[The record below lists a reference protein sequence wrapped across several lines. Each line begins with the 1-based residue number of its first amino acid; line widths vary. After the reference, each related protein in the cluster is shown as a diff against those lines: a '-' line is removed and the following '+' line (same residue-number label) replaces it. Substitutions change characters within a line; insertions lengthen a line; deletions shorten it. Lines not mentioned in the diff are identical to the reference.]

1 MNKFLRLTLLVVM
14 AVSSLCGFSKTV
26 TIDFNANG
34 LSMFDGITKVST
46 SSSDDG
52 DFTEEKKATIDGV
65 TITVSPSNTSTANR
79 FWKDSKAGT
88 QLRLYGGTLK
98 LSASQNITKVVFSK
112 GSKWKGISAST
123 GTQTNDTTWTSD
135 GINEVTF
142 TVTVAKGNQA
152 QINKIEITLA
162 DDGPVTPT
170 LAAPT
175 ISGTTTFT
183 ESTTVSISAAE
194 GATVY
199 YTTDGQDPDKNK
211 GTLYSAPF
219 SISETT
225 TVKAIAY
232 SGDLVSTI
240 LSTTFTKQTV
250 ESAANIA
257 AFTALDDNTPAVL
270 TLSDAK
276 VLYSWTS
283 SNGNNSTYIRDATG
297 ALCLYNAG
305 LDSTAGQVLNGTVNL
320 TRSSYNNTIQGI
332 KNDNTS
338 STTLTA
344 VTGDAPVAKTVTT
357 AEAKNSV
364 SDLVELKNVNVYA
377 VGTKYY
383 IKNGDD
389 SIQVY
394 NGFHIDG
401 YTVAAAENVDVKG
414 IMVRYKNTYEIYPT
428 EAPATT
434 GINKIT
440 NNASDEN
447 APVYNL
453 AGQRVDKSYKGI
465 VIKKGKKYLNK

>member
-1 MNKFLRLTLLVVM
+1 M
-14 AVSSLCGFSKTV
+14 
-26 TIDFNANG
+26 
-34 LSMFDGITKVST
+34 
-46 SSSDDG
+46 
-52 DFTEEKKATIDGV
+52 
-65 TITVSPSNTSTANR
+65 
-79 FWKDSKAGT
+79 
-88 QLRLYGGTLK
+88 
-98 LSASQNITKVVFSK
+98 
-112 GSKWKGISAST
+112 
-123 GTQTNDTTWTSD
+123 
-135 GINEVTF
+135 
-142 TVTVAKGNQA
+142 
-152 QINKIEITLA
+152 
-162 DDGPVTPT
+162 
-170 LAAPT
+170 
-175 ISGTTTFT
+175 
-183 ESTTVSISAAE
+183 
-194 GATVY
+194 
-199 YTTDGQDPDKNK
+199 
-211 GTLYSAPF
+211 
-219 SISETT
+219 
-225 TVKAIAY
+225 
-232 SGDLVSTI
+232 
-240 LSTTFTKQTV
+240 
-250 ESAANIA
+250 
-257 AFTALDDNTPAVL
+257 
-270 TLSDAK
+270 
-276 VLYSWTS
+276 
-283 SNGNNSTYIRDATG
+283 
-297 ALCLYNAG
+297 
-305 LDSTAGQVLNGTVNL
+305 NL